1 MIRSKRFL
9 AATALLAILAGACGS
24 DSITATGDSDGSAP
38 NPTGP
43 NIVDGSWI
51 LTNGSV
57 DEEPMTLIDDY
68 TVTMVIADGEIA
80 GRAACNGYGG
90 SVAIDD
96 TSFALDALSWTE
108 MGCEPAPMELEGLFL
123 RGISQVDTVTRS
135 GDIANLTGP
144 GVSFDFALVPPVP
157 TAKLIGSTWVLN
169 TIIQGETTSS
179 TATNAEPATLRLDAD
194 GTFVGTTGCRRV
206 SGDYVVSGSSLQFTS
221 WGADGTC
228 PAELE
233 TQDSSVVSVL
243 EGDISVAI
251 DGTRLTLTVPG
262 GEGLAYRLEQ

>member
-24 DSITATGDSDGSAP
+24 DSITAAGDSGGSAP

-43 NIVDGSWI
+43 NIIDGSWI
-51 LTNGSV
+51 LTSGTV

-68 TVTMVIADGEIA
+68 TVTMVITGDEIG
-80 GRAACNGYGG
+80 GRAACNSYGG
-90 SVAIDD
+90 FVAIGD
-96 TSFALDALSWTE
+96 TSFAVDALSWTE
-108 MGCEPAPMELEGLFL
+108 MGCTPAPMELEGQFL
-123 RGISQVDTVTRS
+123 QGISMVDTATRS
-135 GDIANLTGP
+135 GDIATLTGP

-157 TAKLIGSTWVLN
+157 TAELVGSTWILN
-169 TIIQGETTSS
+169 TIIQGETASS

-194 GTFVGTTGCRRV
+194 GTFVGSTGCRRV

-228 PAELE
+228 PAELKS
-233 TQDSSVVSVL
+233 QDNSVVSVL

-251 DGTRLTLTVPG
+251 DEIRLTLTVPG
-262 GEGLAYRLEQ
+262 GEGLSYRLDQ